1 MKMALT
7 VLGMLLLTSVSIA
20 TAQSAQI
27 STLTNGYSDLDS
39 AWRFH
44 PGDDPTWASQGFDDS
59 RWSLLRLERSWADQ
73 GYRGFAG
80 LGWYRLRITLPRN
93 RGDLALLLESPAT
106 AAEVY
111 ADGKL
116 IGTIGHMRPRP
127 DLRGVDPGPQIIDL
141 PSASS
146 GRSLELAI
154 RVWESPLY
162 APETGAGATELPR
175 LGTREALRD
184 LHSLAFRT
192 YLDAQLPEIL
202 LDTVALVL
210 GLFSLGLYFLR
221 PRATEYLWCALW
233 MFSADLYSLL
243 HMWRGFLHWRIPP
256 MALFFGC
263 ILSFGSICWLLFIW
277 RFVGSSFDWRLRTGI
292 AVNFMLPISI
302 ALVVCGVVAI
312 PATLLCS
319 ALTGLIMGA
328 LILMYLLKR
337 VIHGNRDAQVLLLP
351 FLLYS
356 GMNLIRDSRSAL
368 FFLGMIRTE
377 EPMAYVG
384 PAFAVTWEQIFDLI
398 AYLAVAGALAM
409 RFTRSAQEEQ
419 RLSTEMRSAHRVQ
432 AQLVPAILP
441 STPQFSFDAA
451 YIAASEVGGDFYQ
464 VIPMADGSLLV
475 AVGDVSGKGL
485 KAAMLGVLVVGAL
498 RSLAQEDLSP
508 AEVLRRIN
516 LLLNESADGGF
527 VTCVLLRLSQNGEV
541 RMANAGHLA
550 PYSNGHEIAIDSGL
564 PLGILG
570 ECEYSETTI
579 ALLPDQTL
587 TVVSDGVPE
596 AQDRTG
602 QLFGFER
609 TREIS
614 ALSASVIADTA
625 RGFGQND
632 DITIL
637 KITFAP
643 TELPS
648 WSAAPSREGEASVS
662 GVPNGWSHA
671 TRR

>member
-1 MKMALT
+1 MAMT
-7 VLGMLLLTSVSIA
+7 VLGVLLLASVSTA

-27 STLTNGYSDLDS
+27 STLTNGYSYLDS
-39 AWRFH
+39 EWRFH
-44 PGDDPTWASQGFDDS
+44 PGDDPSWASRGFDDS
-59 RWSLLRLERSWADQ
+59 QWSLVRLDRSWADQ
-73 GYRGFAG
+73 GYRGFSG
-80 LGWYRLRITLPRN
+80 LGWYRLRITLPPG
-93 RGDLALLLESPAT
+93 RGDLALLLESPAS
-106 AAEVY
+106 AAEIY

-116 IGTIGHMRPRP
+116 IGTIGHMRPHP
-127 DLRGVDPGPQIIDL
+127 VLRGVDPVPQIIVL

-146 GRSLELAI
+146 GHSLDLAM

-175 LGTREALRD
+175 VGTQEALRE

-192 YLDAQLPEIL
+192 YLDARLPEIL
-202 LDTVALVL
+202 LDTVALVI
-210 GLFSLGLYFLR
+210 GLFSLGLYFFR

-256 MALFFGC
+256 MALFFAS
-263 ILSFGSICWLLFIW
+263 ILSFASICWLLFIW
-277 RFVGSSFDWRLRTGI
+277 RFVGSGFDWRLRTGI
-292 AVNFMLPISI
+292 AVNFMMPISI
-302 ALVVCGVVAI
+302 ALVICGVFAI
-312 PATLLCS
+312 PATFVCS

-328 LILMYLLKR
+328 LVLTYLLKR
-337 VIHGNRDAQVLLLP
+337 VIHGNRDAQVLLPP

-368 FFLGMIRTE
+368 FFLSMVRTE

-384 PAFAVTWEQIFDLI
+384 PAFAVTWEQIFDLV

-432 AQLVPAILP
+432 SQLVPAILP

-464 VIPMADGSLLV
+464 VIPIPDGSLLV

-508 AEVLRRIN
+508 SEVLRRLN

-527 VTCVLLRLSQNGEV
+527 VTCVLLRLSHNGDV
-541 RMANAGHLA
+541 KMANAGHLA
-550 PYSNGHEIAIDSGL
+550 PYLNGVPVEIEGSL
-564 PLGILG
+564 PLGMVEQF
-570 ECEYSETTI
+570 ECSVHHFSMAESDT
-579 ALLPDQTL
+579 LLL
-587 TVVSDGVPE
+587 LSDGVAE
-596 AQDRTG
+596 ATNKEG
-602 QLFGFER
+602 KLFGFER
-609 TREIS
+609 VLDLVRTQPT
-614 ALSASVIADTA
+614 AAKIAQTA
-625 RGFGQND
+625 QAFGQED
-632 DITIL
+632 DITVIAVT
-637 KITFAP
+637 KMAVVEP
-643 TELPS
+643 
-648 WSAAPSREGEASVS
+648 AMV
-662 GVPNGWSHA
+662 
-671 TRR
+671 